1 MGMKQFVVL
10 VALAAAAL
18 GPGGQDQPRR
28 AKAPRGK
35 GTNRLVQMLDKDGD
49 GAISR
54 EEYKG
59 TDAVFGK
66 LDPDGDG
73 VVSAEEAAKAARYTM
88 LIMWDLVDRDELFKA
103 LDADGD
109 GSITAEEMKAA
120 PLAEIMSKAM
130 TDTRRTL
137 AGGGAGAAGAAGGL
151 VGRFDKDGDGKVSRD
166 EFPAEHLDKLDK
178 MVRNKDGFFD
188 AEEAPKARGG
198 KPGAGGKAA
207 GLVGR
212 LDKDGDGKIARD
224 EFPQDKLQAFDRFDK
239 NGDGVITP
247 DELGAAKGRGERK
260 PREKKPD
267 NF

>member
-1 MGMKQFVVL
+1 MGMNQFVVL

-18 GPGGQDQPRR
+18 GPGEQDQPRK

-73 VVSAEEAAKAARYTM
+73 VVSAEEGAKAARYMM
-88 LIMWDLVDRDELFKA
+88 LITWDLVDRDELFKA
-103 LDADGD
+103 LDKDGD
-109 GSITAEEMKAA
+109 GNITAEEMKAA
-120 PLAEIMSKAM
+120 PLAEILSKATM
-130 TDTRRTL
+130 DARRTL
-137 AGGGAGAAGAAGGL
+137 AGGGAGGAGAAG
-151 VGRFDKDGDGKVSRD
+151 
-166 EFPAEHLDKLDK
+166 
-178 MVRNKDGFFD
+178 
-188 AEEAPKARGG
+188 
-198 KPGAGGKAA
+198 

-212 LDKDGDGKIARD
+212 LDKDGDGKISRD
-224 EFPQDKLQAFDRFDK
+224 EFPAEHLDKFDRMDRNKDGFIDADESPKPRGGKPGAGGRADLMGKLDKDGDGKVTREEFPQAKIQAFDRFDK
-239 NGDGVITP
+239 NGDGVITA
-247 DELGAAKGRGERK
+247 DELGGGK
-260 PREKKPD
+260 PRKEKGKKPD